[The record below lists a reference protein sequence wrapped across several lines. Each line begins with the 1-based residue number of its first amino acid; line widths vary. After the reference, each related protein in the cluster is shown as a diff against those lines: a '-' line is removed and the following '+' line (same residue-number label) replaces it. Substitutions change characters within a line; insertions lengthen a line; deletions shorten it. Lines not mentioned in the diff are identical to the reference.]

1 MKSFVVGS
9 FTIAALC
16 ASALFTAALF
26 TGTVGISTQ
35 AAAQERIGQG
45 AFKGESRHVA
55 SGTVSVSKSSSGTVV
70 TLEKDF
76 SFDGAPDPKLG
87 FGRNGYDPKAKF
99 SELKSNKGKQVYEIP
114 SSIDASKYNEVW
126 IWCQQYNVPLGVAEL
141 KK

>member
-1 MKSFVVGS
+1 MKAFVVGPP
-9 FTIAALC
+9 TIAAVC
-16 ASALFTAALF
+16 VSALITLA
-26 TGTVGISTQ
+26 VGISSQ
-35 AAAQERIGQG
+35 AASQELIGQG

-55 SGTVSVSKSSSGTVV
+55 SGTVKVSKTSSGTVV
-70 TLEKDF
+70 TLEKNF

-126 IWCQQYNVPLGVAEL
+126 IWCQQYNVPLGVAAI

>member
-9 FTIAALC
+9 AAIAALV
-16 ASALFTAALF
+16 ASTLFMGAA
-26 TGTVGISTQ
+26 GISTQ

-55 SGTVSVSKSSSGTVV
+55 SGTVSVFKSSSGTVV

-76 SFDGAPDPKLG
+76 SFDGAPDPKFG

-126 IWCQQYNVPLGVAEL
+126 IWCQQYNVPLGVAAI

>member
-9 FTIAALC
+9 AAITALV
-16 ASALFTAALF
+16 ASTLSIGAA
-26 TGTVGISTQ
+26 GISTQ

-45 AFKGESRHVA
+45 AFKGASRHVA
-55 SGTVSVSKSSSGTVV
+55 SGTVSVSKSSSGTIV

-126 IWCQQYNVPLGVAEL
+126 IWCQQYNVPLGVAAI
-141 KK
+141 KQ